1 VRVVLALESK
11 PKLRR
16 LSQQNAVKVKRAVM
30 EVTEMAA
37 STSPNSLIHPSRIPN
52 RWVQLVAGI
61 IAMMAIAN
69 LQYAWTLFTKPIQ
82 AHLHVSLVA
91 VQWTITLFV
100 ALETWLVPF
109 EGYLVDKIGPRFM
122 LGVGAILVG
131 LGWIGAGR
139 SETISGLYFWY
150 ALGGMGAGA
159 VYGGTIGN
167 ALKWFPDHRGLC
179 VGLTAGAY
187 GIGTATT
194 ISPIAAMLKT
204 SGYQHT
210 FVFWGMVQGVVV
222 LAAALF
228 LAKPP
233 LGWTPPNWKEKE
245 AKIKAK
251 VRTSA
256 VDMTPIEMLRQP
268 SFYVLYLM
276 LTMLAFGGIVVTV
289 QLNPMASSY
298 HVDNVIVA
306 FGMTALVL
314 AITVDRILNGLTRPF
329 WGWVSDHIGR
339 ENAIFISFILEAI
352 AVFALLQLIGHPV
365 WFVVLSGLCFFAWG
379 NIYSLFPSITGDL
392 YGNKWATT
400 NYGILYTAKGLATLF
415 AAPGAAWLF
424 AKTGSWTKVFWAM
437 IICDL
442 IAAFMALL
450 WLKPLASRMVKE
462 SERVASGASVTPGT
476 PIKARVVA

>member
-1 VRVVLALESK
+1 
-11 PKLRR
+11 
-16 LSQQNAVKVKRAVM
+16 
-30 EVTEMAA
+30 MATA
-37 STSPNSLIHPSRIPN
+37 SPASLIHPSRIPN

-61 IAMMAIAN
+61 VAMMAIAN

-82 AHLHVSLVA
+82 AHLHASLEA
-91 VQWTITLFV
+91 VQWTIVLFV

-109 EGYLVDKIGPRFM
+109 EGFLVDRIGPRLM
-122 LGVGAILVG
+122 LGAGAILAG
-131 LGWIGAGR
+131 LGWIG
-139 SETISGLYFWY
+139 SGYAESLKSLYFWY
-150 ALGGMGAGA
+150 GVGGIGAGA

-179 VGLTAGAY
+179 VGLTAGAF

-194 ISPIAAMLKT
+194 IAPVAEMIKT

-210 FVFWGMVQGVVV
+210 FIFWGIVQGVVV
-222 LAAALF
+222 LAASLF
-228 LAKPP
+228 LARPP
-233 LGWTPPNWKEKE
+233 VGWTPPNWKEKE

-251 VRTSA
+251 VRTSSI
-256 VDMTPIEMLRQP
+256 DMTPWQMLRQP
-268 SFYVLYLM
+268 SFYVIYLM
-276 LTMLAFGGIVVTV
+276 MTMLAFGGIVVTV

-298 HVDNVIVA
+298 HVDKVVVLW
-306 FGMTALVL
+306 GMTALVL

-352 AVFALLQLIGHPV
+352 AVYALLQLISRPI
-365 WFVVLSGLCFFAWG
+365 WFVALSGLCFFAWG

-400 NYGILYTAKGLATLF
+400 NYGIVYTAKGVATAF
-415 AAPGAAWLF
+415 AGPGAAWLF
-424 AKTGSWTKVFWAM
+424 AKTGSWSKVFWAM

-442 IAAFMALL
+442 VAAFMALL
-450 WLKPLASRMVKE
+450 WLKPLAARMVKNSE
-462 SERVASGASVTPGT
+462 SAGPVPSLAT
-476 PIKARVVA
+476 PIKARGVA